1 MYEISQ
7 LNCLIWF
14 FFFLS
19 LRLLSGWHQKS
30 TVTMVKYWTSLQCS
44 LNWRYLEEQE
54 IKKAFISFTVSM
66 VYVNIKI
73 FFNLKRSSS
82 TVHSWHKHL
91 LAIKC
96 LICCYLFFFF
106 HFFPHISS
114 CIIFGMNKEE
124 SENQPVL
131 SH

>member
-1 MYEISQ
+1 MKFQ

-14 FFFLS
+14 FFFFFLIPEATEWVISKKHCYYGKVLS
-19 LRLLSGWHQKS
+19 FTAML
-30 TVTMVKYWTSLQCS
+30 TE
-44 LNWRYLEEQE
+44 LE
-54 IKKAFISFTVSM
+54 IFRGTRNKKVFISFTVSM
-66 VYVNIKI
+66 VYENIKI
-73 FFNLKRSSS
+73 SFNLKRSSS

-96 LICCYLFFFF
+96 LICCYLFFSI
-106 HFFPHISS
+106 FFPHISL